1 MTSPSLLAQP
11 SRSDGRSGRLLVRFV
26 RLGRRLSQL
35 PTGVLWAATL
45 GWMAWIWWH
54 SSKRGRV
61 DVDPEFWWGWFTNLG
76 HAPAFAFVA
85 LGLVAVESS
94 RLRRRSGGAR
104 GVGEALVTLSVDL
117 PADVADTGGL
127 PRRAFTGQTFVE
139 VSVEL
144 EVVGVD
150 GPQDC
155 TGTVV
160 SDDLIVITSNGT
172 LAPDGWVE
180 GPSAVVAEA
189 GDTVALT
196 VGTMVRQGAQ
206 VQVTVGE
213 PGRDTLT
220 ATFTAA

>member
-104 GVGEALVTLSVDL
+104 GVGEALVVPSVPVRWGILVATVFYGAIDEIHQSFVFGRTASWWDL
-117 PADVADTGGL
+117 CTDSCGALAVLWVVDYL
-127 PRRAFTGQTFVE
+127 PRPEATDRGLALRLLAGATACVTSAYFA
-139 VSVEL
+139 
-144 EVVGVD
+144 
-150 GPQDC
+150 
-155 TGTVV
+155 TVV
-160 SDDLIVITSNGT
+160 D
-172 LAPDGWVE
+172 
-180 GPSAVVAEA
+180 
-189 GDTVALT
+189 
-196 VGTMVRQGAQ
+196 
-206 VQVTVGE
+206 
-213 PGRDTLT
+213 
-220 ATFTAA
+220 